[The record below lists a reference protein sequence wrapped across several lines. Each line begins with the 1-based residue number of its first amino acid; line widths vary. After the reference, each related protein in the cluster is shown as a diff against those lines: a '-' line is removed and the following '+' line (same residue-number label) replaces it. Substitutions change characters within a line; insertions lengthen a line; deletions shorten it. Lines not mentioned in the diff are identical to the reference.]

1 MAKLTIPIVVD
12 WDGIK
17 DRIKN
22 GDLVEVVRCKDC
34 KHYRDS
40 FPYDTCD
47 VFDEKATDAEDY
59 CSYGERKET
68 EDAETIHRC

>member
-22 GDLVEVVRCKDC
+22 SDLVEVVRCKDC

-47 VFDEKATDAEDY
+47 VFDAKATDAEDY

-68 EDAETIHRC
+68 EDAEVH